1 MFRRIAAIC
10 GAVGLIAAVAA
21 CGSSSSSS
29 GGGNSNKGSASD
41 LKSATAIKPGK
52 QGGKLTMLTSG
63 DIDYLDPGQ
72 DYYTFGYQVQYA
84 INRTLYSFKP
94 DNSETPIPD
103 LATGPPQISK
113 DNKTITVHIKPNIK
127 YAPPVNRV
135 VTTKDIKY
143 AFDRAFSKNVPSG
156 YAGTY
161 FSSIVGTPQAGV
173 GPIKPISGIQT
184 PNDTTIVFHLKSPN
198 APLVSQALVM
208 PITTPVPEEYAKPFD
223 AKLPSTYDSY
233 VAFIGP
239 YMVKNDPKTG
249 KVVGRV
255 PGKSIDIVRNP
266 NWDKSTDYRPAYL
279 NEIKIEEGNDDLATA
294 SRRALNGS
302 DSVCCDAGSPPA
314 PVLKQVVQKQK
325 DQVQFVPSGGTRYIA
340 FNNTV
345 KPFNNINVRKAII
358 AASDRNALRL
368 TRGGEILG
376 DIATGWIPPGIPGFD
391 EAGGLKQN
399 TDLDYLKNPSGDP
412 AVSKK
417 YMLAAKQQDPSLP
430 IDANGK
436 WTGGQKILT
445 IATNADPGKKTAEVF
460 QGQIENLG
468 FKLNFRIVPQD
479 TLYTKFCGVRK
490 EEVPICPNV
499 GWFKDFADP
508 QSMLDPTFNGNNI
521 LEQGNVNWPQL
532 NVPAIN
538 SAMKAAAIV
547 PVGAGRNKAWAKI
560 NHMIAEQAP
569 AIPYLWDKTALV
581 NSKDVVAVANGYYTT
596 HDLSFTSLK

>member
-1 MFRRIAAIC
+1 MCLRRRGAAEKGEERGMFRRIAAIC

-156 YAGTY
+156 YACTY

-266 NWDKSTDYRPAYL
+266 NWVKSTDYRHAYL
-279 NEIKIEEGNDDLATA
+279 DEIFIQEANNDMASAAPGPQAGHTA
-294 SRRALNGS
+294 RSEPGALHPRGRHALHLVQHDRRAVQQHQHPQGDHRGLRPQRPAPDGRRR
-302 DSVCCDAGSPPA
+302 DHRPDRDGLHPARHPRLRRGRRPQAGHRPGLPGPPA
-314 PVLKQVVQKQK
+314 GRP
-325 DQVQFVPSGGTRYIA
+325 GGGQE
-340 FNNTV
+340 V
-345 KPFNNINVRKAII
+345 H
-358 AASDRNALRL
+358 AA
-368 TRGGEILG
+368 GQ
-376 DIATGWIPPGIPGFD
+376 
-391 EAGGLKQN
+391 EAGREPADQLQRPVDRQRQDPDHRHQRRPGQEDRRGLPEPDGQARVQPQPARGPAGHAVHEVLRRAQAGRG
-399 TDLDYLKNPSGDP
+399 DLPERRMVQGLLRPPVDARRHLQRQEHPP
-412 AVSKK
+412 AV
-417 YMLAAKQQDPSLP
+417 Q
-430 IDANGK
+430 
-436 WTGGQKILT
+436 
-445 IATNADPGKKTAEVF
+445 
-460 QGQIENLG
+460 
-468 FKLNFRIVPQD
+468 R
-479 TLYTKFCGVRK
+479 
-490 EEVPICPNV
+490 
-499 GWFKDFADP
+499 
-508 QSMLDPTFNGNNI
+508 
-521 LEQGNVNWPQL
+521 
-532 NVPAIN
+532 
-538 SAMKAAAIV
+538 
-547 PVGAGRNKAWAKI
+547 
-560 NHMIAEQAP
+560 
-569 AIPYLWDKTALV
+569 
-581 NSKDVVAVANGYYTT
+581 
-596 HDLSFTSLK
+596 